1 MKPFIKI
8 VLIVISL
15 LLTLFLGVVIYVN
28 ANQTLM
34 SEEKAKQLVEKRYD
48 GKVKNI
54 QLRKNET
61 EFDVHFI
68 SEYSE
73 YRIIIDRK
81 NESVKQMTKTKS
93 IHKPKTKEQKD
104 KEKRKVSGVK
114 IGESEAKAIAKKHVG
129 GTFVAMKRHQS
140 KQTEYYAVTQH
151 VNALEGANVMI
162 NRVTGKVTSVSWFTR
177 EAAIEN
183 GGQGQ
188 TATTTPSNT
197 PSVVEPS
204 NALAP
209 PQNTLQTPYTHADD
223 DNWDDDDSDDEDD

>member
-1 MKPFIKI
+1 MKPLIKI

-15 LLTLFLGVVIYVN
+15 LLTFFLGIVIYVN

-48 GKVKNI
+48 GKMKNI
-54 QLRKNET
+54 HSRKNET
-61 EFDVHFI
+61 EFDIHFV
-68 SEYSE
+68 SEHSE

-93 IHKPKTKEQKD
+93 IHKPKTKGQKS
-104 KEKRKVSGVK
+104 KTKHKVSGVK

-151 VNALEGANVMI
+151 VNAQEGANVMI

-177 EAAIEN
+177 EAAVEN
-183 GGQGQ
+183 GGQDQ
-188 TATTTPSNT
+188 NTTIAPSSA

-209 PQNTLQTPYTHADD
+209 PQNTLQSPHTHSDD
-223 DNWDDDDSDDEDD
+223 DWDDDDSDDEDD